1 MQYTLSLL
9 TFVVQILFKNI
20 PQSSTHPNENDVRLQ
35 MTLNNIHV
43 GQTATVLAISPTE
56 TGFRRKLLSLGMT
69 PGAQIKVKRL
79 APLGDPMEIEVRGFS
94 LSLRKSEAQT
104 IQVEIK

>member
-1 MQYTLSLL
+1 MIVLDDNQYHLQYTGAHNNNSR
-9 TFVVQILFKNI
+9 T
-20 PQSSTHPNENDVRLQ
+20 RL
-35 MTLNNIHV
+35 MTLDNITV
-43 GQTATVLAISPTE
+43 GQTATVLALAPTE
-56 TGFRRKLLSLGMT
+56 AGFRRKLLSLGMT

-94 LSLRKSEAQT
+94 LSLRKAEAQT